1 MLKIYNYW
9 HCRKESIAEAKQCT
23 ELETEEQRVSLCPQ
37 LGQTQSTILLHNQ
50 SSLFMFY
57 FRPNN
62 HCQCFRGIFQLQY
75 RMQNVEYKNPKK
87 SIFEQLDISLFVQL
101 SLSYVCYNKCFL
113 DLKRA
118 RLVNWALVAQH
129 DCFAGTTLVKSL
141 QRWIEDCKDSIFCNI
156 SFCRKYKMLTNTN
169 GVGDKM

>member
-1 MLKIYNYW
+1 MMKIYNYW

-75 RMQNVEYKNPKK
+75 RMQNVEYKNHIGLGLRKVLKK
-87 SIFEQLDISLFVQL
+87 VLKKALKKNLLTQKRTQKSKCTFL
-101 SLSYVCYNKCFL
+101 ST
-113 DLKRA
+113 
-118 RLVNWALVAQH
+118 Q
-129 DCFAGTTLVKSL
+129 KST
-141 QRWIEDCKDSIFCNI
+141 Q
-156 SFCRKYKMLTNTN
+156 
-169 GVGDKM
+169 

>member
-113 DLKRA
+113 DLKKGPACKLGFSGIA
-118 RLVNWALVAQH
+118 RL
-129 DCFAGTTLVKSL
+129 
-141 QRWIEDCKDSIFCNI
+141 
-156 SFCRKYKMLTNTN
+156 FCRNNTCQEFAT
-169 GVGDKM
+169 VD